1 MTTPKTEIYFA
12 TRKTASAHVYITKG
26 NGKVRINNVPVEMIP
41 QETAREV
48 ILAPLEITG
57 DLRDKIDISVRV
69 RGGGF
74 MGQASAIATGISRAL
89 TGWTK
94 SKKEPKDHPF
104 PKSTRE
110 DLRKRITDFD
120 KYLVSGD
127 ARRKEPKKFGGPGA
141 RRRKQKSYRQTV
153 KAVIL
158 AGGKGT
164 RGKPYTEY
172 FPKAMTPI
180 YGKPMID
187 YIVKYLKSFSFV
199 DEVIIISDFNGL
211 GGQIK
216 NYYGNQKNITF
227 VQDSQSGT
235 GGDLLHIANKLKDES
250 EFVLWFVD
258 NLCAIDLKKMKEVFK
273 EKKSSAC
280 IATRTKRKE
289 ETGFATVENGI
300 IKEFKEKPVMKLQL
314 SECLGVYILGKDI
327 IKKIKA
333 KQKQKK
339 INLSFDILQGLSK
352 EGKISAFDIG
362 EKEWLDAES
371 PMVLERNEKTVM
383 KIIKQMGF
391 QIVFQNLKFYLHI
404 EK

>member
-1 MTTPKTEIYFA
+1 M
-12 TRKTASAHVYITKG
+12 
-26 NGKVRINNVPVEMIP
+26 
-41 QETAREV
+41 
-48 ILAPLEITG
+48 
-57 DLRDKIDISVRV
+57 
-69 RGGGF
+69 
-74 MGQASAIATGISRAL
+74 
-89 TGWTK
+89 
-94 SKKEPKDHPF
+94 
-104 PKSTRE
+104 
-110 DLRKRITDFD
+110 
-120 KYLVSGD
+120 
-127 ARRKEPKKFGGPGA
+127 
-141 RRRKQKSYRQTV
+141 

-164 RGKPYTEY
+164 RGKPYTEF

-180 YGKPMID
+180 NGKPLVD
-187 YIVKYLKSFSFV
+187 YIVKYLKSFNFI

-235 GGDLLHIANKLKDES
+235 GGDLLHIADNLKNES

-258 NLCAIDLKKMKEVFK
+258 NLCAVDLKKMKEFFK
-273 EKKSSAC
+273 GKKSSAC
-280 IATRTKRKE
+280 IATRTTRKE

-314 SECLGVYILGKDI
+314 SECLGVYMLGKEI

-339 INLSFDILQGLSK
+339 INLSFDILQDLSK

-362 EKEWLDAES
+362 ENEWIDAES
-371 PMVLERNEKTVM
+371 PTTLERNEKTVK
-383 KIIKQMGF
+383 KIIKQMG
-391 QIVFQNLKFYLHI
+391 L
-404 EK
+404 